1 MKKQYFKKFSLFL
14 FLAMLTNLA
23 FAQTGSINGRVTD
36 ETNEPVIGASIF
48 VNGTT
53 IATSTDLNGNYV
65 LSSVPVGNQTLTI
78 RYIGYLNQERQVSV
92 SGDITVNIQ
101 LEEDD
106 LLLDEVV
113 VVGYGTQKKSDLT
126 GSIASVST
134 DDFQQ
139 GAITTPEQLISGKIA
154 GVAITSNSGAP
165 GSGSTIRIRGGASLN
180 ASNDPLIVID
190 GVPVS
195 NSSISG
201 SANPLNLI
209 NPNDIENFTVLK
221 DASATAIYGS
231 RASNGVILITTKK
244 GKVGATKIDFSSQF
258 SIATPY
264 KQADVLSAD
273 QLRDYVNTH
282 GNDTYKSLLGT
293 ANTDWQ
299 KEIYQN
305 AASTDN
311 NLSVSG
317 SLKDYLPYRVSV
329 GYLNQDGI
337 LKTGSLDRMTAAVN
351 LSPSLL
357 NNHLKVNLNVKGTYS
372 KNRFANQGAIGAAVS
387 FDPTQPVYS
396 GNDNYGGYFE
406 WLDPDPTSSTGIKQL
421 APRNPLSLLEQRN
434 DRSTVQRS
442 IGNIQLDYSLPF
454 LPDLHANLN
463 LGYDISKGEGTIVV
477 PESAASS
484 YRRFQDDNQ
493 NFYSGI
499 NNQYKQTQQNQL
511 LEFYLNY
518 GKDLNFWN
526 SRLDVVGGYAYQAFS
541 TTNYNYGDY
550 SIDGQL
556 RPGSTPL
563 YEFDKPE
570 NRLVSFYG
578 RANYSI
584 NNRYLLT
591 ATVRTD
597 GSSRFSKENRW
608 ATFPSAAF
616 AWRIIDE
623 PFMMDT
629 KVVSDLKLRIG
640 YGITGQQEGIGN
652 YDYISYYNLSTGS
665 AQYQFGDEFYN
676 MYRPGGYYYN
686 RKWEQTATSN
696 IGIDYGFLNNRI
708 TGNIDL
714 YYKKTSD
721 LLNEIGQSAGTNFS
735 NKIVANVGTMENKG
749 IEFGLNAQAI
759 QRDDLNWDIGF
770 NMTYNKN
777 EITKL
782 TIEDNPTSPGNK
794 YAGISG
800 GTGQTVQIFSVN
812 YPRSTF
818 YVYQQ
823 VYGEDGLPLDGIF
836 VDRNEDGVINENDLY
851 HYQNSDPK
859 LYFGLSSNVNYKKWT
874 AGFSLRASYDNYIY
888 NNVFSNTGIERN
900 ILNPLVYLNNGSTDV
915 LNSHISGNVN
925 GDRTLLSD
933 YYVQNGSFI
942 RMDNINIGYN
952 FGKVLKNAGD
962 LSIGFNVQN
971 AFVIT
976 NYKGVDPELGN
987 GIDNNL
993 YPRPRTYV
1001 LGLNLSF

>member
-1 MKKQYFKKFSLFL
+1 MKKKYLKQISLFL
-14 FLAMLTNLA
+14 FLTMLTNLV
-23 FAQTGSINGRVTD
+23 FAQTGSISGRVID
-36 ETNEPVIGASIF
+36 ETEEPVVGVSI
-48 VNGTT
+48 VLKGTT
-53 IATSTDLNGNYV
+53 TATSTDENGNYV
-65 LSSVPVGNQTLTI
+65 LSMVPPGNQTLI
-78 RYIGYLNQERQVSV
+78 FRYVGYLNQERQLAV
-92 SGDITVNIQ
+92 SGTTTLNVQ
-101 LEEDD
+101 LQVDD
-106 LLLDEVV
+106 NLLGEVV

-126 GSIASVST
+126 GSIASVSA

-154 GVAITSNSGAP
+154 GVAITSNNGAP
-165 GSGSTIRIRGGASLN
+165 GAGSSIRIRGGASLN

-195 NSSISG
+195 NSSIAGAS
-201 SANPLNLI
+201 NPLSLI

-244 GKVGATKIDFSSQF
+244 GKSGKPKIDFSSQF

-264 KQADVLSAD
+264 KQAEVLSAD
-273 QLRDYVNTH
+273 QFRDYVNTH
-282 GNDTYKSLLGT
+282 GNDTYKALLGN
-293 ANTDWQ
+293 ASTDWQ
-299 KEIYQN
+299 KEIYQD

-311 NLSVSG
+311 NISISG
-317 SLKDYLPYRVSV
+317 SAKNLPYRISV
-329 GYLNQDGI
+329 GYLNQNGI
-337 LKTGSLDRMTAAVN
+337 LKTGNLDRTTASIN
-351 LSPSLL
+351 LSPTLL
-357 NNHLKVNLNVKGTYS
+357 NDHLKVNINVKGTYS
-372 KNRFANQGAIGAAVS
+372 KSRFANLDAIGAAVS

-396 GNDNYGGYFE
+396 GTDKYGGYYE
-406 WLDPDPTSSTGIKQL
+406 WLDPDPTSATGIKQL
-421 APRNPLSLLEQRN
+421 APRNPLSLLKQRD

-454 LPDLHANLN
+454 LPELHANLN
-463 LGYDISKGEGTIVV
+463 LGYDVSKGTGTVII

-484 YRRFQDDNQ
+484 YRRFQEDNQ
-493 NFYSGI
+493 FYSGV
-499 NNQYKQTQQNQL
+499 NNQYKETQQNQL
-511 LEFYLNY
+511 MEFYLNY
-518 GKDLNFWN
+518 GKDLDFWN
-526 SRLDVVGGYAYQAFS
+526 SRLDIVGGYAYQAFS
-541 TTNYNYGDY
+541 TTKHNFGDY
-550 SIDGQL
+550 SIDGVL
-556 RPGSTPL
+556 RPGSAPI

-578 RANYSI
+578 RVNYSI
-584 NNRYLLT
+584 NSRYLLT

-597 GSSRFSKENRW
+597 GSSRFSSENRW

-616 AWRIIDE
+616 AWRIIEE
-623 PFMMDT
+623 PFMMDS

-652 YDYISYYNLSTGS
+652 YDYISYYNLSSGT
-665 AQYQFGDEFYN
+665 AQYQFGDDFYN

-708 TGNIDL
+708 TGSLDL

-759 QRDDLNWDIGF
+759 KKENFKWDIGF

-782 TIEDNPTSPGNK
+782 TIEDNPSSPGNK
-794 YAGISG
+794 YGGISG

-812 YPRSTF
+812 YPRGTF
-818 YVYQQ
+818 YAYQQ
-823 VYGEDGLPLDGIF
+823 VYGENGLPLDGIF
-836 VDRNEDGVINENDLY
+836 VDRNNDGIINENDLY

-859 LYFGLSSNVNYKKWT
+859 LYFGLSSNLNYKKWS

-915 LNSHISGNVN
+915 LNSQISGSIN

-933 YYVQNGSFI
+933 YYIQNGSFL
-942 RMDNINIGYN
+942 RMDNINVGYN
-952 FGKVLKNAGD
+952 FGKVFKQIGD
-962 LSIGFNVQN
+962 LHIGFNVQN

-976 NYKGVDPELGN
+976 KYKGVDPELGS